1 MIIKIDFMMNMMM
14 IIKIVFMMMLMMP
27 MIIKIVLM
35 INTKVGQCLFY
46 LGLST
51 IITMMIIKIRITMK
65 MMIMR
70 IMMAMMLMM
79 LMIMMIVII
88 IIMILIKAD
97 VNGWLAEGKQWGQ
110 LKTDRV
116 TSALPKR
123 CPKCR

>member
-1 MIIKIDFMMNMMM
+1 MIIQFVFMMNMMK
-14 IIKIVFMMMLMMP
+14 IIKIVFMMMMP

-88 IIMILIKAD
+88 IILILIKAD
-97 VNGWLAEGKQWGQ
+97 VVGWLAEGKQWGQ